1 MFLQSNFT
9 SYFNK
14 CLTEK
19 AKDYPPPPNNIYNY
33 YIRDRVKYSE
43 YEAEKKQK
51 LTNACFFESDVRI
64 QSTMLRI
71 AVRITGVI
79 FLLFLYS
86 IICFVFQYRRNK
98 QEIVLINRDGL
109 LKKCP
114 IGFSCITLFFGF
126 FVPLSR
132 ADLKWFF
139 VILIF
144 DITLIGVISHIFFA
158 LKYNKLYIL
167 ECLEKGYK
175 PYDEKTIKI
184 LHQIGIYYKNTKE

>member
-1 MFLQSNFT
+1 
-9 SYFNK
+9 
-14 CLTEK
+14 
-19 AKDYPPPPNNIYNY
+19 
-33 YIRDRVKYSE
+33 
-43 YEAEKKQK
+43 
-51 LTNACFFESDVRI
+51 
-64 QSTMLRI
+64 MLRI

-86 IICFVFQYRRNK
+86 IIYFVFQYRRKK

-158 LKYNKLYIL
+158 LKYNKFYIL

-175 PYDEKTIKI
+175 PYDEKTTKI